1 MEGLTCVMC
10 VQDFM
15 VLDRAIPTNEEARL
29 GNLAQ
34 FPLAAQAMVLAYN
47 ISTLGPQ
54 DPHLVCS
61 LTWYTE

>member
-1 MEGLTCVMC
+1 MC

-54 DPHLVCS
+54 DPHLVRR
-61 LTWYTE
+61 LTWHTKKGDYR